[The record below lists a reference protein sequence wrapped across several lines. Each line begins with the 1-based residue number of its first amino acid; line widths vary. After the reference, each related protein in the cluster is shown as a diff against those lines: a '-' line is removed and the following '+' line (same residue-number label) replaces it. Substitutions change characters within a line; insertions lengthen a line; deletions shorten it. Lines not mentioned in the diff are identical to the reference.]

1 MKHTWILA
9 GVVFFLVAFSPALA
23 GAGYPFVSDI
33 PNQYLKMSTSSGVIR
48 FQVSDNTTP
57 ADQLMLTY
65 LSDTPTL
72 VPPDD
77 DHIQLGGSGSDR
89 TIVIRPAP
97 GETGMA
103 TVTIIVTDSDGDR
116 NRDSFEVEVSK

>member
-1 MKHTWILA
+1 MRHTLMIVVVTLGILLGA
-9 GVVFFLVAFSPALA
+9 SAAH
-23 GAGYPFVSDI
+23 AGYPFVSDI
-33 PNQYLKMSTSSGVIR
+33 PNLYLKMNASSGVIR
-48 FQVSDNTTP
+48 FQVSDNTSP
-57 ADQLMLTY
+57 ADQLTLTY

-89 TIVIRPAP
+89 TLVIAPAA

-103 TVTIIVTDSDGDR
+103 TITIVVTDPDGDR
-116 NRDSFEVEVSK
+116 NRDSFEVEVTK